1 MPRRRGAQT
10 AEARAKRKAL
20 RQQAEAKLGQAWRE
34 KRVRK
39 REARQ

>member
-1 MPRRRGAQT
+1 MPRRREAQT

-34 KRVRK
+34 KLAQERDTRK
-39 REARQ
+39 